1 MPPNQNF
8 NALSARV
15 LKEMAKEMPKGN
27 WKLPPLILH
36 PFSGDGGTERLLEG
50 SRASLVLQGLVPSKE
65 EDTHELTR
73 IMLRGRYQEIRMLY
87 FLGKDLVRWMEQCI
101 DTIGRV
107 EELMHA
113 GIREQSFS
121 ALLVEGPPDGVR
133 AKLKL
138 WGISDQRAIFSRAIG
153 LNSLLAEV
161 PEAGTLTPT
170 FVQNYHRFADHLYIC
185 YQHLAPFTP
194 IEAENFDFE
203 IYASE
208 EYSRMLSQQ
217 WEQGEAS

>member
-1 MPPNQNF
+1 MPPNQDF
-8 NALSARV
+8 HALSARL
-15 LKEMAKEMPKGN
+15 LKATLKGN

-36 PFSGDGGTERLLEG
+36 PFSGDRGAERLLEG
-50 SRASLVLQGLVPSKE
+50 SRASLLLQGLVPNK
-65 EDTHELTR
+65 DQDPHELTR
-73 IMLRGRYQEIRMLY
+73 IMLRGRYQEIKMLY
-87 FLGKDLVRWMEQCI
+87 FLGKDLVRWMDQCL

-107 EELMHA
+107 DELMHT

-121 ALLVEGPPDGVR
+121 ALLVESPPERVST
-133 AKLKL
+133 KLKL

-153 LNSLLAEV
+153 LNSLLVEA
-161 PEAGTLTPT
+161 PEAGTLTAT

-194 IEAENFDFE
+194 IEAENFDFD

-208 EYSRMLSQQ
+208 EYSQMLSHE
-217 WEQGEAS
+217 WERGEAS